1 MCGDDVKP
9 TLGSTVFIQAFCDF
23 CKNSSTGS
31 TLLSRLELVGY
42 YRTLW
47 SIDSIGQIDA
57 QRESNQ
63 LEGIDE
69 SAQRE
74 NDSEPPGKKDEGNPN
89 LVPVQ
94 IGWTDH
100 LDDEMILAVHTW
112 VVKSSWD
119 GMVQSRKDPE
129 YVRLI
134 A

>member
-9 TLGSTVFIQAFCDF
+9 TPGSTVFIKAFCDF
-23 CKNSSTGS
+23 CKNNSTGS

-57 QRESNQ
+57 QRKSNQ
-63 LEGIDE
+63 LEEIDE
-69 SAQRE
+69 SAQRA

-94 IGWTDH
+94 IGWDDH

-129 YVRLI
+129 YVRLN